1 MVNQI
6 TLEQAK
12 NLKVGQVVYAI
23 GYYNSNGTAQRF
35 EVQSQSKT
43 WKRNSERVEVTL
55 KRGLKEFVTLTEL
68 CIGEFSLQE
77 PEPREKAKWV
87 KA

>member
-35 EVQSQSKT
+35 EVQSQAKT
-43 WKRNSERVEVTL
+43 WKRNSERVEVNL
-55 KRGLKEFVTLTEL
+55 KRGFKEFVTLTEL
-68 CIGEFSLQE
+68 CLDESH
-77 PEPREKAKWV
+77 
-87 KA
+87 